1 MWTPGP
7 WKLQRISEDRKFGVR
22 VDGGNVVGYAA
33 FISWDWPHYDQRV
46 EQIANA
52 NLIAAAPELYEALD
66 ALLGGDD
73 KLRVGIGGNPIY
85 VDAFLAKA
93 GDVLAKARGEVSL

>member
-1 MWTPGP
+1 MIDLAAIRSESRRYIATEGRVPVLELIEGLDGHEQ
-7 WKLQRISEDRKFGVR
+7 LQ
-22 VDGGNVVGYAA
+22 
-33 FISWDWPHYDQRV
+33 
-46 EQIANA
+46 
-52 NLIAAAPELYEALD
+52 ALD

-93 GDVLAKARGEVSL
+93 RDVLAKARGESSRS